1 MDVVTQTKG
10 QIRANQWSQQIA
22 DCQSSGQTV
31 RAWCAEHGVN
41 IKSYYYWLRKL
52 RLQTISN
59 LPAEVK
65 RELQTSEN
73 ADPVSFR
80 KLEVQ
85 IPLPDLQPAVIIR
98 LPNATLEV
106 VNGAAQQTVEAVL
119 LALKSTC

>member
-1 MDVVTQTKG
+1 MDVVTHTKG

-73 ADPVSFR
+73 AKPVSFS

>member
-10 QIRANQWSQQIA
+10 QIRAKQWSQQIA

-31 RAWCAEHGVN
+31 RTWCAEHGVN

-59 LPAEVK
+59 LPVEVK
-65 RELQTSEN
+65 HELQTSEKS
-73 ADPVSFR
+73 DPVSFR

-85 IPLPDLQPAVIIR
+85 VPLPDLQPAVIIR

-106 VNGAAQQTVEAVL
+106 VNGAMQQTVEAVL

>member
-1 MDVVTQTKG
+1 MDVVTQTKN
-10 QIRANQWSQQIA
+10 QIRSNQWAQQIA
-22 DCQSSGQTV
+22 ECQSSGQTV
-31 RAWCAEHGVN
+31 KAWCVEHGIN

-65 RELQTSEN
+65 HELQASEQ
-73 ADPVSFR
+73 ADTVTFK

-85 IPLPDLQPAVIIR
+85 APLLDLQTAVIIR

-106 VNGAAQQTVEAVL
+106 VNGAMQQTVEAVL
-119 LALKSTC
+119 LALKTT